1 MSEEIHASFW
11 EHLEELRWVFI
22 RALIAVLVGLCLSL
36 YFSSDLIQ
44 FILSQVPNAKLF
56 LFSPVEGFIAVFRLS
71 FWLGLLA
78 TSPYWIFALIR
89 FLTPALREN
98 EKGWLPAFFLLSGIL
113 ITLGLLLCIH
123 VTLPL
128 ATQYLFEFNQTIG
141 TNLWGFS
148 SFLDFALM
156 LLFAHGVAFES
167 GAVLFFLIHVRIL
180 DGAMLAKKRRHA
192 IVTSLVIG
200 ALLTPPDVLTQICVA
215 IPLILFYE
223 LAILYSKVR
232 KPVAITSPEHE

>member
-11 EHLEELRWVFI
+11 DHLEELRWVFI
-22 RALIAVLVGLCLSL
+22 RVLIIVLLGLGLSL

-44 FILSQVPNAKLF
+44 LILTQVPNTKVF

-71 FWLGLLA
+71 FWLGTLA
-78 TSPYWIFALIR
+78 TSPYWIFSLIR
-89 FLTPALREN
+89 FLMPALREN
-98 EKGWLPAFFLLSGIL
+98 EKGWLPAFFFLSVIF

-156 LLFAHGVAFES
+156 LLFAHGVAFEI
-167 GAVLFFLIHVRIL
+167 GALLFFLIHIRIL
-180 DGAMLAKKRRHA
+180 DGKTLAKKRRHA

-200 ALLTPPDVLTQICVA
+200 ALLTPPDVLTQLCVA
-215 IPLILFYE
+215 LPLILFYE
-223 LAILYSKVR
+223 LAIIYSKAR
-232 KPVAITSPEHE
+232 KATIILPEHG